1 MRIYVLKAELKMDSS
16 QNMNERMKMLGPN
29 LATFQL
35 ATWVEN
41 DAKPNPKLC
50 EKMEQKSKQKQ
61 VGCGVENKG
70 V

>member
-1 MRIYVLKAELKMDSS
+1 
-16 QNMNERMKMLGPN
+16 MLGPN
-29 LATFQL
+29 LATCQL